1 MSPSGPCLE
10 LRDKFLQL
18 TTSGSLEHLD
28 FAPDQAGWQV
38 ASRGLSSGGNS
49 SGSQAVEAAI
59 WVWTIV
65 PPKPTVPRPAP
76 GLNAGVGALCFPGAA
91 ALARDTRGPTTFLK
105 HSNNFLLFT
114 ISLKVS
120 NCQLS
125 TKSCGNNMA
134 YESYHDLWVR
144 NRRAPQKIQHV
155 PKNQM
160 FSVIHKSFS
169 LLKNTSNTMKKVH
182 IGKLIW
188 IRIFICQMVG

>member
-1 MSPSGPCLE
+1 MFKAFVPSHPLYPMSPSGPCLE

-38 ASRGLSSGGNS
+38 AGRRLSSGGNEWKPS
-49 SGSQAVEAAI
+49 RRS
-59 WVWTIV
+59 WTIV

-144 NRRAPQKIQHV
+144 NRRAPQKIQDV
-155 PKNQM
+155 PQIKCIQ
-160 FSVIHKSFS
+160 
-169 LLKNTSNTMKKVH
+169 
-182 IGKLIW
+182 
-188 IRIFICQMVG
+188 